1 MSLRFGGWDVIYDE
15 DLPSAELGASQ
26 PPGNRRI
33 YTMYH
38 GTTVASARLIIA
50 NGFRQSE
57 RGMLGKGVYVS
68 RDPTK
73 AQRYP
78 LNHPDTDRVVL
89 ELRVRVG
96 RVKRIDRDNH
106 QLQTSWSQQGYDTAW
121 VPPNCGMRAV
131 PSGLEEDC
139 VFDPKNIRVVAVAKA
154 PADVLPELQQLVA
167 SHPQNPRAGGGAG
180 PVCRLCMRDVVLGS
194 HVTQA
199 CWSCNQEICPF
210 MPQHECSGRF

>member
-1 MSLRFGGWDVIYDE
+1 MSLRFGGWDVIYE
-15 DLPSAELGASQ
+15 DLPSAEPVASQ
-26 PPGNRRI
+26 PPGNSRI

-38 GTTVASARLIIA
+38 GTTVANARLIIA
-50 NGFRQSE
+50 HGFRQSE
-57 RGMLGKGVYVS
+57 QGILGKGVYVS
-68 RDPTK
+68 RDLTK

-78 LNHPDTDRVVL
+78 ISRPKTDRVVL
-89 ELRVRVG
+89 ELHVRVG

-121 VPPNCGMRAV
+121 VPPNCGMRAM

-139 VFDPKNIRVVAVAKA
+139 VFDPKNIKVVAIAKA
-154 PADVLPELQQLVA
+154 PANVLPELQQLVA
-167 SHPQNPRAGGGAG
+167 SHPQDPWAGGGAG
-180 PVCRLCMRDVVLGS
+180 LVCPLCMRDVVLGS